1 MIDYEASNNM
11 RLLKEPKEYEAA
23 IKASRTSRDE
33 IRLNR
38 NMPDD
43 DESEEVKS
51 EERAEF
57 EEAITV
63 KTVYALWKR
72 HGKGVERVLRGHT
85 TLDEQ

>member
-11 RLLKEPKEYEAA
+11 QLLKEPKEYEAA
-23 IKASRTSRDE
+23 IKVSRTSRDT
-33 IRLNR
+33 IRLTR

-43 DESEEVKS
+43 EESEAVKS
-51 EERAEF
+51 EERVEF
-57 EEAITV
+57 EEAVTV
-63 KTVYALWKR
+63 GTVYALWKR